1 MESLLHNAG
10 IAATVAIFSVSALA
24 VWISGAA
31 LSRHADAI
39 AALTGLGRGFTG
51 VLLLGA
57 ATSLPELATTL
68 SASAQGYP
76 SLAGTNLLGSVTMQ
90 IAVLAVVDGLVLRSK
105 ALTHFSATPTFL
117 MQGVLLAL
125 LLAIAAAGIAVGE
138 FWTIGPVGFWSLL
151 LAAAY
156 GLALVVMYR
165 YEGSGRWEPAGVEA
179 DQASAADPAAPGV
192 ENPLGANPGSGD
204 PGQESDPAPS
214 LGGRVLRFL
223 AAATGV
229 LVSGYLVATSG
240 ARLTEVTGLDET
252 LVGASLVAI
261 ATSLPEVST
270 TVTAVR
276 MGSYAMAVGNI
287 LGTNAL
293 DLALFL
299 PADLVHP
306 AGTVIDALDGRAVFI
321 TALGIVLTCIYLW
334 GVLERRDRT
343 LWGFGVDSVAVIVV
357 YAAGMVLLYQ
367 MG

>member
-1 MESLLHNAG
+1 MEPLLNNAG
-10 IAATVAIFSVSALA
+10 IAATVAVLSVSALA

-39 AALTGLGRGFTG
+39 AGLTGLGRGFTG

-90 IAVLAVVDGLVLRSK
+90 IAVLAVIDGLVLRTK

-165 YEGSGRWEPAGVEA
+165 YEGSGRWEPARVGEDQAAADSVEA
-179 DQASAADPAAPGV
+179 RV
-192 ENPLGANPGSGD
+192 ENPLGANHGRGD
-204 PGQESDPAPS
+204 PRQESDSATS
-214 LGGRVLRFL
+214 LAGQMLRFL
-223 AAATGV
+223 LAAAGV

-367 MG
+367 MA